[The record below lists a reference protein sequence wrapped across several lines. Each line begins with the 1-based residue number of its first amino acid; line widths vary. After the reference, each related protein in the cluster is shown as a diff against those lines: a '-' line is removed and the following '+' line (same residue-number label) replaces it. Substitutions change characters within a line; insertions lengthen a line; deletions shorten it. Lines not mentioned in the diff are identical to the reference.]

1 MNWTTDQIP
10 TQENNIAIVT
20 GANSG
25 IGFETAKALAAK
37 GATVILA
44 CRNLE
49 KANQAVENIRKVIP
63 NANLEIIQLDLSDLA
78 SVKSF
83 SDTFKSKYARLDLL
97 INNAG
102 IKTPPFSK
110 TKDGF
115 ESQFGSNHLGH
126 FALTNRLLEPLR
138 ATPKARVVN
147 VSSSAHK
154 MAKGTIDFENLNAEK
169 GYVPWSAYAQSKL
182 ANLLFTLELN
192 QYFKLN
198 KIDAISSAAHPG
210 WTVTGLQKG
219 FMNFISQ
226 LLGQQT
232 AMGALPTLYAATS
245 GDTQAN
251 DYIGPEGMMEM
262 RGYPKKVV
270 TSAAAQD
277 TTLARKLWQVSEQL
291 TGIRY

>member
-102 IKTPPFSK
+102 IMTPPFSK

-251 DYIGPEGMMEM
+251 DYIGPEGIMEM

-270 TSAAAQD
+270 TSAAARD
-277 TTLARKLWQVSEQL
+277 ATLAKKLWQVSEEL
-291 TGIRY
+291 TGVRY

>member
-102 IKTPPFSK
+102 IMTPPFSK